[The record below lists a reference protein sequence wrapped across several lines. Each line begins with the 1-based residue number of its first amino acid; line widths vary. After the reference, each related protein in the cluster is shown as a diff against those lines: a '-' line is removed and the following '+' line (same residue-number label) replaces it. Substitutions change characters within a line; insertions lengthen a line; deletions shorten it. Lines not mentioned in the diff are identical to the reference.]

1 MINLVHESDP
11 ILKTEP
17 SLWDFENSLGII
29 RRLDIENDTWYKSG
43 EVSSDILDIQD
54 KLKAPDLYDML
65 IQHMVYHKGIGLS
78 ANQIGIPFKV
88 FSMMVDNKDVI
99 CCFNPKIIKESD
111 EQVVFSE
118 GCLSFPQLFLK
129 IKRPEIVWVK
139 YQNADGDEINAHFE
153 GLAARVFQHEMDHM
167 NGTIFLDRVSRVF
180 LQSARRKQKTLL
192 RKERRNGRTD

>member
-1 MINLVHESDP
+1 MIKLVSDSDP

-17 SLWDFENSLGII
+17 SLWDFENPLGII

-43 EVSSDILDIQD
+43 EVVSDQLDIQD

-65 IQHMVYHKGIGLS
+65 IQHMVYYEGIGLS

-88 FSMMVDNKDVI
+88 FSMMVSDKDVI

-111 EQVVFSE
+111 EEVIFSE

-129 IKRPEIVWVK
+129 IKRPERVMVK
-139 YQNADGDEINAHFE
+139 YQNADGDEISAHFD

-167 NGTIFLDRVSRVF
+167 NGTTYLNRVGKVF
-180 LQSARRKQKTLL
+180 LQSARRKQRTLL
-192 RKERRNGRTD
+192 RKERRHGRTN

>member
-1 MINLVHESDP
+1 MINLIHESDL

-17 SLWDFENSLGII
+17 SPWDFKNSLGII

-43 EVSSDILDIQD
+43 EVISDTLDIQD
-54 KLKAPDLYDML
+54 KLKASDLYDML

-88 FSMMVDNKDVI
+88 FSMMVNDKDVI
-99 CCFNPKIIKESD
+99 CCFNPKIIKESN
-111 EQVVFSE
+111 EQVVLSE

-129 IKRPEIVWVK
+129 IRRPEEVWVE

-153 GLAARVFQHEMDHM
+153 ELAARIFQHEMDHM
-167 NGTIFLDRVSRVF
+167 NGTIFLDKVSKVF

-192 RKERRNGRTD
+192 RKERRNGRTN

>member
-11 ILKTEP
+11 ILKSEP
-17 SLWDFENSLGII
+17 SSWDFENSLGII

-43 EVSSDILDIQD
+43 EVVSDTLDIQD
-54 KLKAPDLYDML
+54 KLKEPDLYDML
-65 IQHMVYHKGIGLS
+65 VQHMVYHKGVGLS

-88 FSMMVDNKDVI
+88 FSMMVDDRNVI
-99 CCFNPKIIKESD
+99 CCFNPKIIRESD
-111 EQVVFSE
+111 EQVIFSE

-129 IKRPEIVWVK
+129 IKRPEEVWVK
-139 YQNADGDEINAHFE
+139 YQNADGNEVDAHFE
-153 GLAARVFQHEMDHM
+153 GLAARIFQHEMDHM

-192 RKERRNGRTD
+192 RKERRNGREN

>member
-129 IKRPEIVWVK
+129 IKRPEEVWVK
-139 YQNADGDEINAHFE
+139 YQNADGNEVDAHFE
-153 GLAARVFQHEMDHM
+153 GLAARIFQHEMDHM

>member
-17 SLWDFENSLGII
+17 SPWNFKNSLGII

-43 EVSSDILDIQD
+43 GAISDTLDIQD
-54 KLKAPDLYDML
+54 KLKAPDLYEML
-65 IQHMVYHKGIGLS
+65 IQHMVYHEGIGLS

>member
-17 SLWDFENSLGII
+17 SSWDFKNSLGII

-43 EVSSDILDIQD
+43 EVVSDQLDIQD

-65 IQHMVYHKGIGLS
+65 IQHMVYHEGIGLS

-88 FSMMVDNKDVI
+88 FSMMVNDKDVI
-99 CCFNPKIIKESD
+99 CCFNPKIIEESD
-111 EQVVFSE
+111 EQVIFSE

-129 IKRPEIVWVK
+129 IKRPERVMVK
-139 YQNADGDEINAHFE
+139 YQNADGDEINAHFD

-167 NGTIFLDRVSRVF
+167 NGTTYLNRVGKVF
-180 LQSARRKQKTLL
+180 LQSARRKQRTLL
-192 RKERRNGRTD
+192 RKERRHGRTN

>member
-17 SLWDFENSLGII
+17 SPWNFKNSLGII

-43 EVSSDILDIQD
+43 GAISDTLDIQD
-54 KLKAPDLYDML
+54 KLKAPDLYEML
-65 IQHMVYHKGIGLS
+65 IQHMVYHEGIGLS

-192 RKERRNGRTD
+192 RKERRNGRTN

>member
-1 MINLVHESDP
+1 MIKLVSDSDP

-17 SLWDFENSLGII
+17 SLWDFENPLGII

-43 EVSSDILDIQD
+43 EVVSDQLDIQD

-65 IQHMVYHKGIGLS
+65 IQHMVYYEGIGLS

-88 FSMMVDNKDVI
+88 FSMMVSDKDVI

-111 EQVVFSE
+111 EEVIFSE

-129 IKRPEIVWVK
+129 IKRPERVMVK
-139 YQNADGDEINAHFE
+139 YQNADGDEISAHFD

-167 NGTIFLDRVSRVF
+167 NGTTYLDRVSKVF
-180 LQSARRKQKTLL
+180 LQSARRKQRTLL
-192 RKERRNGRTD
+192 RKERRHGRTN

>member
-17 SLWDFENSLGII
+17 SPWDFENPLGIV
-29 RRLDIENDTWYKSG
+29 RRLNIENDTWYKSG
-43 EVSSDILDIQD
+43 EVVSDTLDIQD
-54 KLKAPDLYDML
+54 KLKASDLYDML
-65 IQHMVYHKGIGLS
+65 VQHMVHHNGIGLS
-78 ANQIGIPFKV
+78 ANQIRIPFKV
-88 FSMMVDNKDVI
+88 FSMMVDDENVI

-111 EQVVFSE
+111 EQIVLLE

-129 IKRPEIVWVK
+129 IRRPEEVWVK
-139 YQNADGDEINAHFE
+139 YQNADGDEIDAHFE

-192 RKERRNGRTD
+192 RKERKNGRTN

>member
-1 MINLVHESDP
+1 MIKLVSESDP

-17 SLWDFENSLGII
+17 SLWDFENPLGII

-43 EVSSDILDIQD
+43 EVVSDQLDIQD

-65 IQHMVYHKGIGLS
+65 IQHMVYHEGIGLS

-88 FSMMVDNKDVI
+88 FSMMVNDKDVI
-99 CCFNPKIIKESD
+99 CCFNPKIIEESD
-111 EQVVFSE
+111 EQVIFSE

-129 IKRPEIVWVK
+129 IKRPERVMVK
-139 YQNADGDEINAHFE
+139 YQNADGDEISAHFD

-167 NGTIFLDRVSRVF
+167 NGTTYLNRVGKVF
-180 LQSARRKQKTLL
+180 LQSARRKQRTLL
-192 RKERRNGRTD
+192 RKERRHGRTN

>member
-11 ILKTEP
+11 ILKIEP
-17 SLWDFENSLGII
+17 SAWDFKNTLNII
-29 RRLDIENDTWYKSG
+29 RRLDIENDTWYDSG
-43 EVSSDILDIQD
+43 EVVSDTLDIQD

-65 IQHMVYHKGIGLS
+65 VQHMVYHKGIGLS

-88 FSMMVDNKDVI
+88 FSMMVDDKDVI

-111 EQVVFSE
+111 EIIVMKE
-118 GCLSFPQLFLK
+118 GCLSYPLLFLN
-129 IKRPEIVWVK
+129 IKRPKVVWVK
-139 YQNADGDEINAHFE
+139 YQNADGDEVNAHFE

-167 NGTIFLDRVSRVF
+167 NGTIFLDRVSKVF

-192 RKERRNGRTD
+192 RKERRNGRTS

>member
-17 SLWDFENSLGII
+17 SPWDFKNSLGII

-43 EVSSDILDIQD
+43 EVVSDTLDIQD
-54 KLKAPDLYDML
+54 KLKASDLYDML
-65 IQHMVYHKGIGLS
+65 IQHMVYHEGIGLS

-88 FSMMVDNKDVI
+88 FSMMVDDKDVI
-99 CCFNPKIIKESD
+99 CCFNPEIVKESD
-111 EQVVFSE
+111 EQVVLSE

-129 IKRPEIVWVK
+129 IRRPKIVLVK
-139 YQNADGDEINAHFE
+139 YQNAGGDEIDAHFE

-192 RKERRNGRTD
+192 RKERRNGRTN

>member
-11 ILKTEP
+11 ILKSEP
-17 SLWDFENSLGII
+17 SSWDFENSLGII

-43 EVSSDILDIQD
+43 EVVSDTLDIQD

-65 IQHMVYHKGIGLS
+65 VQHMVYHKGVGLS

-88 FSMMVDNKDVI
+88 FSMMVDDKNVI
-99 CCFNPKIIKESD
+99 CCFNPKIIRESD
-111 EQVVFSE
+111 EQVIFSE

-129 IKRPEIVWVK
+129 IKRPEEVWVK
-139 YQNADGDEINAHFE
+139 YQNAGGDEVDAHFE

-192 RKERRNGRTD
+192 RKERRNGREN

>member
-1 MINLVHESDP
+1 MIKLVSDSDP

-17 SLWDFENSLGII
+17 SLWDFENPLGII

-43 EVSSDILDIQD
+43 EVVSDQLDIQD

-65 IQHMVYHKGIGLS
+65 IQHMVYHEGIGLS

-88 FSMMVDNKDVI
+88 FSMMVNDKDVI
-99 CCFNPKIIKESD
+99 CCFNPKIIEESD
-111 EQVVFSE
+111 EQVIFSE

-129 IKRPEIVWVK
+129 IKRPERVMVK
-139 YQNADGDEINAHFE
+139 YQNADGDEISAHFD

-167 NGTIFLDRVSRVF
+167 NGTTYLNRVGKVF
-180 LQSARRKQKTLL
+180 LQSARRKQRTLL
-192 RKERRNGRTD
+192 RKERRHGRTN

>member
-17 SLWDFENSLGII
+17 SSWDFKNSLGII

>member
-11 ILKTEP
+11 ILKSEP
-17 SLWDFENSLGII
+17 SPWDFKNSLGII

-43 EVSSDILDIQD
+43 EVISDTLDIQD
-54 KLKAPDLYDML
+54 TLKAADLYDML

-88 FSMMVDNKDVI
+88 FSMMVNDKDVI
-99 CCFNPKIIKESD
+99 CCFNPKIIKESN
-111 EQVVFSE
+111 EQVVLSE

-129 IKRPEIVWVK
+129 IRRPEEVWVE

-153 GLAARVFQHEMDHM
+153 ELAARIFQHEMDHM
-167 NGTIFLDRVSRVF
+167 NGTIFLDKESKVF
-180 LQSARRKQKTLL
+180 LQSARRKQKILL
-192 RKERRNGRTD
+192 RKERRNGRTN

>member
-1 MINLVHESDP
+1 MINLVHESDQ

-17 SLWDFENSLGII
+17 SPWDFKNPLGII

-43 EVSSDILDIQD
+43 EVVSDTLDIQD
-54 KLKAPDLYDML
+54 KLKASDLYDML
-65 IQHMVYHKGIGLS
+65 VQHMVHHDGIGLS

-88 FSMMVDNKDVI
+88 FSMMVDDKDVI

-111 EQVVFSE
+111 EIIVMKE
-118 GCLSFPQLFLK
+118 GCLSYPLLFLN
-129 IKRPEIVWVK
+129 IKRPKVVWVK
-139 YQNADGDEINAHFE
+139 YQNADGDEVNAHFE

-192 RKERRNGRTD
+192 RKERRNGRTN